1 MTMTETLKIVVPTDF
16 SNESLAVLDWVQKLS
31 DRGHAEVHCVNVVQ
45 QPMMYMPVMSATAMA
60 SMPPINELQS
70 MSQESLRV
78 FVENNMGEL
87 DNSPVTKVLVGRP
100 AEEITNYAKEIDA
113 QMIVIATHGHSGLT
127 HMMLGS
133 TAEGVV
139 RQASCPVLT
148 IRSQKQ

>member
-1 MTMTETLKIVVPTDF
+1 MTETLKIVVPTDF
-16 SNESLAVLDWVQKLS
+16 SNESTAVLNWVKKLS

-45 QPMMYMPVMSATAMA
+45 QPMMYMPVMAGTAMA
-60 SMPPINELQS
+60 SMPPINELQKI
-70 MSQESLRV
+70 SQESLDI
-78 FVENNMGEL
+78 FIKDNLGGL
-87 DNSPVTKVLVGRP
+87 DNAPVSKVLVGRP

-113 QMIVIATHGHSGLT
+113 QMIIIATHGHSGLT

-148 IRSQKQ
+148 IRSQQQ